1 MSRSLIQTANQS
13 PQTVALNGIIAPGSV
28 LRRYG
33 CNCRLSGNA
42 HEIIGEGYYKITGAV
57 SVTPTAAGPVTVAL
71 YEDGVQIPGAIAYG
85 SVSTAGNPV
94 TLTLVTTV
102 RMGCC
107 CDTSSMITAVLLDGP
122 GVVNNYSL
130 RIDKD

>member
-1 MSRSLIQTANQS
+1 MSRSLIQTVNQS
-13 PQTVALNGIIAPGSV
+13 PQSVALNGIIAPGSV

-42 HEIIGEGYYKITGAV
+42 HEIIGEGYYKLTG
-57 SVTPTAAGPVTVAL
+57 SVTVEPEAIGEVTVVL
-71 YEDGVQIPGAIAYG
+71 FEDGVQIPGAIASGYA
-85 SVSTAGNPV
+85 SAANIPV
-94 TLTLVTTV
+94 TLPLVSTV

-107 CDTSSMITAVLLDGP
+107 CDTSSMITAVLLAGP
-122 GVVNNYSL
+122 GSVTNYSL